1 MVLLLQLKI
10 PNLDDGTASVAK
22 HQDGSNASRLL
33 VVLCYRRG
41 GKIEMVASRQYREHQ
56 SYKQV
61 ASYRIVGLI
70 VDPQGSV
77 QDLAFKGKKFR

>member
-1 MVLLLQLKI
+1 MVLLLQLKS

-41 GKIEMVASRQYREHQ
+41 GKIEMVASRQ
-56 SYKQV
+56 
-61 ASYRIVGLI
+61 
-70 VDPQGSV
+70 
-77 QDLAFKGKKFR
+77 